1 MMASVLLALPWL
13 AALIGAALGLYAA
26 FRPAHVAG
34 LVGIAFDPARAESIS
49 EVRATYGGVFLG
61 AHAAALVIGTPA
73 VFIVLGCAWGAAA
86 VIRVVSSLVDT
97 VPFRANGPGIAVEF
111 GMAGA
116 LIVPYGVLL

>member
-1 MMASVLLALPWL
+1 MTSVLLALPFL
-13 AALIGAALGLYAA
+13 AALIGAALGAYAA

-61 AHAAALVIGTPA
+61 SHAAAFVMGVPA
-73 VFIVLGCAWGAAA
+73 VFVALGCAWGAAA
-86 VIRVVSSLVDT
+86 LIRVISSLADK
-97 VPFRANGPGIAVEF
+97 VPFRANGPGIAVEI

-116 LIVPYGVLL
+116 LIVPFLVT